1 MDWKPLGWGLLA
13 GTLALG
19 ACDNSN
25 ALGPDNQLQ
34 VTNNADDFAVQA
46 TTLDRVTQT
55 LTYTWAMSGA
65 VADVNQSGAVT
76 GGTGTLIILDDAGTE
91 VYARSLTQTGTF
103 QTAAGVPGAWTI
115 RIILGGM
122 SGVLNVR
129 VQKP

>member
-1 MDWKPLGWGLLA
+1 MHWKPLGWGLLA

-34 VTNNADDFAVQA
+34 VTNNSDDFAVQA

-65 VADVNQSGAVT
+65 VADVNQSGTVT
-76 GGTGTLIILDDAGTE
+76 GGTGTLTILDDAGTE